1 MDSINSKLVL
11 QCKKNNE
18 KALNTLLSTYEKYIY
33 TICYNYTHSR
43 EDALDLVQDIYI
55 KILKGIQQFDEARPL
70 LPWIKKIT
78 VNTCINF
85 NQKKR
90 QTVSL
95 DEIMTDDG
103 RTLKDAIA
111 SQFNLEDFILF
122 QDTNKTINEAIHDIE
137 EKYRLPLI
145 LRHKHEMSYE
155 EMSTYL
161 NLPLNTVKTNLFRG
175 RKILKEQL
183 TQKGIWGVTQ

>member
-18 KALNTLLSTYEKYIY
+18 KAFHTLLSTYEKYIY
-33 TICYNYTHSR
+33 TICYNYTNSR
-43 EDALDLVQDIYI
+43 EDALDLVQDICI
-55 KILKGIQQFDEARPL
+55 KVLRGIQHFDESRPL

-78 VNTCINF
+78 INTCINF
-85 NQKKR
+85 KQKKR

-122 QDTNKTINEAIHDIE
+122 QDTNKTINETIHGIE
-137 EKYRLPLI
+137 EKYRMPLI

-155 EMSTYL
+155 EMSAYL
-161 NLPLNTVKTNLFRG
+161 NLPLNTVKTNLYRG